1 MEAQKTL
8 RRPANWQDFEQL
20 CKKLWGEIWE
30 CPNEIQKNGRLGQ
43 EQFGID
49 VFGIPKGESEYYGIQ
64 CKGKNEYSNAQL
76 TEDEVDTEIEKAKN
90 FEPSLKKMYFATTA
104 QNDSKIQQ
112 YIRKKNIEHLKNG
125 LFEVHLYSWESIV
138 DLLEDNIQTYNWYVN
153 NRGYKSSKEISIS
166 FHDDVVEKEIFPQ
179 FIKKRTE
186 YVQKIVPASN
196 NPYWAILVEPT
207 KRMQSAVSISPLN
220 TTKINYSLIPIK
232 IKISNTGDDTI
243 ESYKLY
249 IDLSSQVQEI
259 ADSNE
264 KYIGCN
270 ILKISDYNKSTLLN
284 RENNSIS
291 IIPSKNIL
299 VGSDYFFSD
308 SIYIKPYPKD
318 YTITLNWVFISREY
332 RAEGQLTLKVKPIIE
347 PKLITIPIPDP
358 LEVGKVIESEIED
371 YWAESK

>member
-76 TEDEVDTEIEKAKN
+76 TENEVDTEIEKAKK

-112 YIRKKNIEHLKNG
+112 YIRKKNVEHLKRG

-138 DLLEDNIQTYNWYVN
+138 DLLEDNRQTYNWYVN
-153 NRGYKSSKEISIS
+153 NQRYKSSKEVLIS
-166 FHDDVVEKEIFPQ
+166 FHDDVVEKKIVPK
-179 FIKKRTE
+179 FIKTRTE
-186 YVQKIVPASN
+186 YVQKIVPAIN
-196 NPYWAILVEPT
+196 NSFWQNLVEPT
-207 KRMQSAVSISPLN
+207 KRMQSVISISPLN
-220 TTKINYSLIPIK
+220 TPKTNNSQIPIQ
-232 IKISNTGDDTI
+232 IKIRNTGDDTI
-243 ESYKLY
+243 EDYKLY
-249 IDLSSQVQEI
+249 INLNNQVQEI

-264 KYIGCN
+264 KYLGSN
-270 ILKISDYNKSTLLN
+270 ILKISDYSKSTLLDI
-284 RENNSIS
+284 ENNVIS
-291 IIPSKNIL
+291 IIPPKNIL
-299 VGSDYFFSD
+299 VGSDYFVSD
-308 SIYIKPYPKD
+308 LIYIKPYPRD
-318 YTITLNWVFISREY
+318 YIITLNWVFISREY
-332 RAEGQLTLKVKPIIE
+332 RSEGQLLLKVKSIID
-347 PKLITIPIPDP
+347 PRQINILTSDP

-371 YWAESK
+371 YWEESK